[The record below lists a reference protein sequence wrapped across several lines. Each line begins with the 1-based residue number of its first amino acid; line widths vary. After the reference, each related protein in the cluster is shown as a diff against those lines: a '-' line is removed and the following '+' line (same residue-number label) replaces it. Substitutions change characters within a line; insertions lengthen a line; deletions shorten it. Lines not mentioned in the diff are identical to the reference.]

1 MKEGKLLLAV
11 AGIVGGI
18 GVQYD
23 FLGSFSLAVGMVQK
37 PLMTHGAQ
45 PFDGL
50 LVGMLLQP
58 LERGLRGPRIAFT
71 NDGLKRVIAA
81 QSINVV
87 AVLVACADLINSLT
101 QHLMGVVHDEQRIT
115 PIVEK
120 PGKFFRERQLRIEL
134 AQQQKARVA
143 GDLTPIKIENDL
155 RLKTKPELIMTL
167 CSHRSSVC
175 CERLVW

>member
-1 MKEGKLLLAV
+1 WHRSPIRFPWEFLAC
-11 AGIVGGI
+11 GR
-18 GVQYD
+18 
-23 FLGSFSLAVGMVQK
+23 
-37 PLMTHGAQ
+37 HGAKTTEDPRRPAFRWFARRRDSPDARAWVERPEDRIYQ
-45 PFDGL
+45 RWFETWDRCAMYQRRCSPGSLRRSDKFFD
-50 LVGMLLQP
+50 
-58 LERGLRGPRIAFT
+58 T
-71 NDGLKRVIAA
+71 
-81 QSINVV
+81 
-87 AVLVACADLINSLT
+87 
-101 QHLMGVVHDEQRIT
+101 HLMGVVLDEQRIT